1 MSAEQPS
8 IGDARFPADARLR
21 RGLDFRR
28 VYDRKCSVSDD
39 LLVVYGCANQLRRTR
54 LGLSVSR
61 KVGGAVARNR
71 WKRLLREAFRLKQ
84 ANIPSGLDLIV
95 IPRQTAKPELGRL
108 MKSLPALA
116 RRLAKRLAGAKSANS
131 ASEPSK

>member
-1 MSAEQPS
+1 
-8 IGDARFPADARLR
+8 
-21 RGLDFRR
+21 
-28 VYDRKCSVSDD
+28 
-39 LLVVYGCANQLRRTR
+39 
-54 LGLSVSR
+54 
-61 KVGGAVARNR
+61 VGGAVARNR